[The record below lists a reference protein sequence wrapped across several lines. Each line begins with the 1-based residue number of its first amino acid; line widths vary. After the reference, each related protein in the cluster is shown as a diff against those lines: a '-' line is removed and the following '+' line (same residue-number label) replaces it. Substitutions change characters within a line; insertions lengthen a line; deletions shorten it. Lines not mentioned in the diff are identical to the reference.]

1 MASELRVN
9 TLKDASGNNSVATS
23 TVAEGSPKF
32 WVAYDATGDSIVGS
46 FNHASLTDVGTG
58 EHAFSFTNNFG
69 SATDKAPFASVFN
82 SVNGTT
88 IDAAASRAGNTAVI
102 GGMTNF
108 RALSASEIYV
118 STAYKSRS
126 ASDGALADYKA
137 VYCTVLGDYA
147 T

>member
-1 MASELRVN
+1 MS
-9 TLKDASGNNSVATS
+9 TLKADTIQSTSGGAATL
-23 TVAEGSPKF
+23 TKQQAAKF

-69 SATDKAPFASVFN
+69 SATNKAPFASVFN
-82 SVNGTT
+82 SVNGTG
-88 IDAAASRAGNTAVI
+88 IDAGADRAGNTAVI

-118 STAYKSRS
+118 STAYKSRA

-137 VYCTVLGDYA
+137 VYCTVIGDLA
-147 T
+147 

>member
-1 MASELRVN
+1 MS
-9 TLKDASGNNSVATS
+9 TLKADTIQSTSGGAATL
-23 TVAEGSPKF
+23 TKQQAAKF
-32 WVAYDATGDSIVGS
+32 WVSYDAKADNIDGS
-46 FNHASLTDVGTG
+46 FNHTSLTDVGTG

-69 SATDKAPFASVFN
+69 SATNKAPFASVFN

-88 IDAAASRAGNTAVI
+88 IDAAADRAGNTAVI

-126 ASDGALADYKA
+126 ASDGALADYKG
-137 VYCTVLGDYA
+137 VYCTVIGDLA
-147 T
+147 